1 VQHQP
6 VIFTFANQLT
16 TTLMF
21 DMMKMMGKMKEVQA
35 KMKEAQDNLVRVQ
48 AIGEAGGGM
57 VKAIV
62 NGKKQVISIDIDA
75 SILKNDDKVLVQDLI
90 VAAVNKANDEVEVIA
105 KDEIKKATDGLIPN
119 IPGMDLSSL
128 MG

>member
-1 VQHQP
+1 
-6 VIFTFANQLT
+6 
-16 TTLMF
+16 MF

-35 KMKEAQDNLVRVQ
+35 KIKEAQDNLVRVN
-48 AIGEAGGGM
+48 ASGESGGGM

-62 NGKKQVISIDIDA
+62 NGKKQVISIDIDPA
-75 SILKNDDKVLVQDLI
+75 ILRSEDKVLVQDLI
-90 VAAVNKANDEVEVIA
+90 VAAVNKASEEVEIRA
-105 KDEIKKATDGLIPN
+105 KEEIKKATEGLLPN